1 MAERIGFVGLGR
13 MGGPMAKNL
22 ARKQMS
28 LTLFDISEARMEE
41 VAAVGGRKADSVA
54 ELAAESDIV
63 VTMLPG
69 PPEVETV
76 VQGAGGVLESLKAGG
91 LVLDMSTVLP
101 QTTDA
106 LAAACAEAGAEFV
119 DAPVGRLAS
128 HAEKGESLFMVG
140 ASDAGFAR
148 VKPLLEAMGS
158 TIHRCGGPGSGTR
171 TKLVNNFL
179 AITSCI
185 MNAEAMAL
193 SQAFGLDLPTTLDV
207 IHGTTATNGQLKIN
221 YATKV
226 FRGDAKPGF
235 AIDLAHKDLSLI
247 LDSANRERVP
257 LPIVAVARESLSQA
271 RASGWG
277 GKDFSALCDFWCD
290 RSGVEKPRLDE

>member
-1 MAERIGFVGLGR
+1 
-13 MGGPMAKNL
+13 
-22 ARKQMS
+22 
-28 LTLFDISEARMEE
+28 
-41 VAAVGGRKADSVA
+41 
-54 ELAAESDIV
+54 
-63 VTMLPG
+63 
-69 PPEVETV
+69 
-76 VQGAGGVLESLKAGG
+76 
-91 LVLDMSTVLP
+91 
-101 QTTDA
+101 
-106 LAAACAEAGAEFV
+106 
-119 DAPVGRLAS
+119 
-128 HAEKGESLFMVG
+128 
-140 ASDAGFAR
+140 
-148 VKPLLEAMGS
+148 
-158 TIHRCGGPGSGTR
+158 
-171 TKLVNNFL
+171 
-179 AITSCI
+179 
-185 MNAEAMAL
+185 
-193 SQAFGLDLPTTLDV
+193 V